1 MLPSAFKP
9 MSSLTGQPGNKSLN
23 NPQDVLTDH
32 LQDSQAEIAKRQPV
46 LSALSDITSQLSTL
60 SEEPSLTGA
69 EAAVKELS
77 EDVASISARLAK
89 RKELLKVNSKK
100 FLAN

>member
-9 MSSLTGQPGNKSLN
+9 MSSEIGQPGSKSLTS
-23 NPQDVLTDH
+23 PRDFLIDH

-77 EDVASISARLAK
+77 EEMASISARLAK
-89 RKELLKVNSKK
+89 RKELLKVNSKNY
-100 FLAN
+100 LAN